1 MYKKQKGR
9 CEICK
14 EKGDVYELGFK
25 KRKTLVIDHC
35 HSKGFVRG
43 LLCTLCNLMIG
54 HSKDDTKTLKE
65 AIRYLK
71 QHQRKKK

>member
-9 CEICK
+9 CKICNV
-14 EKGDVYELGFK
+14 KGDVYELGFT
-25 KRKTLVIDHC
+25 KRKSLVIDHC

-43 LLCTLCNLMIG
+43 LLCAHCNLMIG
-54 HSKDDTKTLKE
+54 HSRDNTETLKE